1 MKLDRR
7 LPGLLGPLLCAC
19 SAAVLPRAAAE
30 PSVTLKVETQ
40 TAYANESLTISLT
53 ISDFRETAEPEL
65 PEIPNCTIRAAGGP
79 ADMSQMT
86 IVNGR
91 RSESRTRTYQYE
103 LTPKTVGEFVI
114 PPIAVQVDGQ
124 PLRTQATKVRVQ
136 PSDTDK
142 LFAVEV
148 TLGRARLYVG
158 QRVPATL
165 TIWVKSPYYG
175 SQRLE
180 AAYVLRS
187 ISPIN
192 FGPFPR
198 EISNA
203 SNVGRMRTIDGKQET
218 YYAYDFVTPFV
229 PEKPGRL
236 SFDDIEVGIA
246 YPTRTGTRNLRTHA
260 VAPPIE
266 VQPVPTAGRPPG
278 FNGAIG
284 LYDLKAYASPTSVRV
299 GDPIGLTLEVFGDGP
314 VETLPPPPLSAN
326 QTLMDG
332 FRVPDETLAGEMK
345 NGRRRF
351 TVTIR
356 AKRDNI
362 TEIPPIEY
370 PYFDPDAE
378 RFVVAKT
385 QAIPLTVTPAAE
397 VEAPEITRPTT
408 PSPGVATTLEALDGL
423 RDIETRETTLLA
435 TMTPI
440 APGVVTTIMFAPPAV
455 FLLTWAGVAFVQ
467 SRAAD
472 PARRRRQAALRCARR
487 RIGAARQ
494 RPPHELAG
502 EIAAALAGYLAD
514 RLNEPPG
521 RFTGQAAVEFLRARG
536 LRAAVIDQWSAVVAG
551 CEEATFAGGA
561 RADLDGLARQA
572 LACLTALERAKL

>member
-7 LPGLLGPLLCAC
+7 LPSLLGPLLCAC

-30 PSVTLKVETQ
+30 PSVALKVETQ
-40 TAYANESLTISLT
+40 TAYANEALPISIE
-53 ISDFRETAEPEL
+53 ISGFREAAEPVL
-65 PEIPNCTIRAAGGP
+65 PDIPNCTVRAAGGP
-79 ADMSQMT
+79 ADMSQLS
-86 IVNGR
+86 IINGLR
-91 RSESRTRTYQYE
+91 TESRTRTYHYE
-103 LTPKTVGEFVI
+103 LTPQAVGQLVI
-114 PPIAVQVDGQ
+114 PSIAVQVDGQ
-124 PLRTQATKVRVQ
+124 TLRTTATKIRVLA
-136 PSDTDK
+136 SETDT
-142 LFAVEV
+142 LFAAEV
-148 TLGRARLYVG
+148 SLGRARLYVG
-158 QRVPATL
+158 QRVQATL
-165 TIWVKSPYYG
+165 TIWVKPPFYG

-180 AAYVLRS
+180 PGYVLRS

-246 YPTRTGTRNLRTHA
+246 YPTRTGTRNLRAHA
-260 VAPPIE
+260 GAPPIE
-266 VQPVPTAGRPPG
+266 VLPVPVEGRPPG
-278 FNGAIG
+278 FVGAVG
-284 LYDLKAYASPTSVRV
+284 LYDIKAYASPTSVRV

-314 VETLPPPPLSAN
+314 VETLPPPLLSAN
-326 QTLMDG
+326 QPLMDG

-385 QAIPLTVTPAAE
+385 EAIPLTVTPAAE

-408 PSPGVATTLEALDGL
+408 PSPGTATPLEALDGL
-423 RDIETRETTLLA
+423 RDIETHETALLA
-435 TMTPI
+435 TKKPI
-440 APGVVTTIMFAPPAV
+440 APGAVTAIMFVPPAV

-472 PARRRRQAALRCARR
+472 PARRRRQAALRNARR
-487 RIGAARQ
+487 RIAAAQQ

-521 RFTGQAAVEFLRARG
+521 RFTGQAAVDFLRARG
-536 LRAAVIDQWSAVVAG
+536 LSAGVVDQWSAVVAG
-551 CEEATFAGGA
+551 CEETTFAGGA

-572 LACLTALERAKL
+572 LACLTALEHVKL